1 MTAPAPP
8 MPLDAQLAKLG
19 RILDDRIGLYR
30 LTAKKQPDKLEEM
43 STKHA
48 ECDAIRRTFAW
59 FVANADWIKPEA
71 QKRRAHA
78 EALAE
83 IEKHP
88 AVAALRETFPDA
100 DVAVRDLPTLTDAI
114 AMEDVE

>member
-59 FVANADWIKPEA
+59 FVANADWIRVEA
-71 QKRRAHA
+71 KRRRDTAAADAASA
-78 EALAE
+78 EELDQLRDD
-83 IEKHP
+83 P
-88 AVAALRETFPDA
+88 AVRAVLDEFPDA
-100 DVAVRDLPTLTDAI
+100 TLEIHD
-114 AMEDVE
+114 METAET

>member
-19 RILDDRIGLYR
+19 RILDDRVKLYR
-30 LTAKKQPDKLEEM
+30 LTARKQPARLEEM
-43 STKHA
+43 AAKHR
-48 ECDAIRRTFAW
+48 ECESIRATFAW
-59 FVANADWIKPEA
+59 FVANAGWIKPEA

-114 AMEDVE
+114 ATEDVE

>member
-1 MTAPAPP
+1 MTAGP

-30 LTAKKQPDKLEEM
+30 LTAKKQPAKLEEM

-59 FVANADWIKPEA
+59 FVANADWIRAEA
-71 QKRRAHA
+71 KLRQKRA
-78 EALAE
+78 EADAARAAE
-83 IEKHP
+83 IADLSQHP
-88 AVAALRETFPDA
+88 AAAAVLDAFPGA
-100 DVAVRDLPTLTDAI
+100 EIAINDLESTEA
-114 AMEDVE
+114 